1 MKVLVSDPIS
11 DEGISILR
19 QVAEVD
25 VITTLSPEELI
36 KKIPE
41 YDALVV
47 RSETKVTKE
56 VLEAGKLKIVGRA
69 GVGVDNIDVDAA
81 TRCGTI
87 VVNAPLGNMN
97 SAAEH
102 TIAMMMSMTRNI
114 PQACA
119 SMRRGE
125 WNRKHFMGSEVKG
138 KTLGILGLGRIGIE
152 VAKRA
157 QGLEMKI
164 IGYDPFISEERA
176 RDFNVTLRSV
186 DEIVQEADYITVHTP
201 LTKETRNLIGK
212 NQFAIMKKGARLI
225 NCARGGIINE
235 EALSEAVKNGTVAGA
250 ALDVFVNE
258 PPTGSPLLAL
268 DNIITT
274 PHLGASTEEA
284 QVNVAVDVANEIVKA
299 LKGESVSNALN
310 MPSIRSEAMVALAPY
325 LQLAETLGHLA
336 SQLMVGSYDSVKVE
350 YCGDLAE
357 KDVKPITVAAIKG
370 LLDTVMGATV
380 NYVNAQ
386 MLAKERKIKVIESK
400 SSGSSCY
407 QNSLSLTLIKK
418 DISKTVAGTIIGDEQ
433 RIIRIDSYQVDIKP
447 AGIMIISRHLN
458 KPNIIGP
465 CCLALGERNI
475 NISGMQVS
483 PSGIGHEAI
492 MAINVD
498 SDIPEDVMNSIR
510 SINGILD
517 ATIVKL

>member
-11 DEGISILR
+11 DEGISILK

-25 VITTLSPEELI
+25 VITKLSPAELVE
-36 KKIPE
+36 KISE

-47 RSETKVTKE
+47 RSETQVTKE
-56 VLEAGKLKIVGRA
+56 VLEAGNLKIVGRA
-69 GVGVDNIDVDAA
+69 GVGVDNIDIDAA

-102 TIAMMMSMTRNI
+102 TIAMMMAMTRNI
-114 PQACA
+114 PQAYA
-119 SMRRGE
+119 SMKKGE
-125 WNRKHFMGSEVKG
+125 WNRKQFMGCEVKG
-138 KTLGILGLGRIGIE
+138 KTLGILGLGRIGTE

-157 QGLEMKI
+157 QGLEMKT

-176 RDFNVTLRSV
+176 RDFNVELKTV

-201 LTKETRNLIGK
+201 LTKETRDLVGK

-235 EALSEAVKNGTVAGA
+235 DALYDAAKDGTVGAA

-258 PPTGSPLLAL
+258 PPTDSPLLEL

-274 PHLGASTEEA
+274 PHLGASTKEA

-299 LKGESVSNALN
+299 LKGENVSTALN
-310 MPSIRSEAMVALAPY
+310 MPSIRSDAMAALAPY
-325 LQLAETLGHLA
+325 MQLAETIGHLA
-336 SQLMVGSYDSVKVE
+336 SQLMVGSYDTVKVD

-357 KDVKPITVAAIKG
+357 KDVKPITVAVIKG
-370 LLDTVMGATV
+370 LLDNIMGSAV

-386 MLAKERKIKVIESK
+386 ILAKERKIEVIESK

-407 QNSLSLTLIKK
+407 QNSLTLTLIKG
-418 DISKTVAGTIIGDEQ
+418 DATKTVAGSIIGDEL
-433 RIIRIDSYQVDIKP
+433 RIIQIDSYQVDIKP
-447 AGIMIISRHLN
+447 AGIMVISRHLN

-475 NISGMQVS
+475 NIAGMQVS
-483 PSGIGHEAI
+483 PSGIGDEAI

-498 SDIPEDVMNSIR
+498 SDIPEDVMDSIR
-510 SINGILD
+510 SIDGIID